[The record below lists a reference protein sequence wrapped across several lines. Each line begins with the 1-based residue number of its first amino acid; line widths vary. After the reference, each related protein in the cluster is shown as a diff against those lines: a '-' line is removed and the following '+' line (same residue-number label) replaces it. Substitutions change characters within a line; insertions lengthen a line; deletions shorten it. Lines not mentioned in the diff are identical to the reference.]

1 MPSRRG
7 HPFVAMAFLMFD
19 SDLSV
24 GDLVIKI
31 LNTGYFIDVFQF
43 LEVGTD
49 GVHIVHVVYEQLDAP
64 FKDAVVRFDVQVV
77 DVQAQLL

>member
-31 LNTGYFIDVFQF
+31 LNTGYFIDVF
-43 LEVGTD
+43 
-49 GVHIVHVVYEQLDAP
+49 
-64 FKDAVVRFDVQVV
+64 
-77 DVQAQLL
+77 